1 MQPTKPVS
9 QHAPDDASD
18 HQAGHLQNV
27 VKHHARVAED
37 VVRHHIFGALHGCR
51 IRKARG
57 FQHLLLRSCNLWRQ
71 QVFQTPHA
79 HKCKEQQIKDVYE
92 IAKRSHGGGKQDISI
107 LEDHSQGVRRM
118 ISAQAGR

>member
-37 VVRHHIFGALHGCR
+37 VVRHHVFGALHGGG
-51 IRKARG
+51 IGKPRG
-57 FQHLLLRSCNLWRQ
+57 LQQLLLRCGNLWRQ
-71 QVFQTPHA
+71 QIFQTPNPHQR
-79 HKCKEQQIKDVYE
+79 KEQQIKDVYK
-92 IAKRSHGGGKQDISI
+92 IAQRGHGGGQQDISI
-107 LEDHSQGVRRM
+107 LEDHSHGVGLV
-118 ISAQAGR
+118 ISVQP